1 MKAVEDVVRRGFEA
15 LMEEHVS
22 RVMRAIR
29 ASLRSYMGLLRGE
42 VQKFVEKVSAMES
55 DLERT

>member
-1 MKAVEDVVRRGFEA
+1 MK
-15 LMEEHVS
+15 EHVS

-29 ASLRSYMGLLRGE
+29 TSLRSYMGLLRGE